1 MKEYLKIARPDH
13 WVKNIFIV
21 PGIITALLLVENSWG
36 NFPAAIIVIGF
47 FATCLIASANYVINE
62 WLDAEFD
69 QFHPTKKVRPVVG
82 GSLKLKYV
90 ILEYGLLAAGGLLL
104 SLAVNWHFVLMEAW
118 LLVMGILYN
127 VKPFRTKDIIF
138 LDVLSESVNNLIRF
152 MIGWFMITTKFLPP
166 SSILL
171 GYWMVGAFLMATKR
185 LAEYRMINDPGTAG
199 AYRKSFRYYTE
210 KTLFG
215 SAFFYALCATFCI
228 GVFLIKYRVEYVL
241 TMPIMFI
248 VFAYYIMLAFAED
261 SVVQKPEKLYKAK
274 LLIGLVL
281 LFVVSF
287 LAMTFINVPG
297 LHELTSSDLIH
308 LL

>member
-1 MKEYLKIARPDH
+1 
-13 WVKNIFIV
+13 
-21 PGIITALLLVENSWG
+21 
-36 NFPAAIIVIGF
+36 
-47 FATCLIASANYVINE
+47 
-62 WLDAEFD
+62 
-69 QFHPTKKVRPVVG
+69 
-82 GSLKLKYV
+82 
-90 ILEYGLLAAGGLLL
+90 
-104 SLAVNWHFVLMEAW
+104 
-118 LLVMGILYN
+118 
-127 VKPFRTKDIIF
+127 
-138 LDVLSESVNNLIRF
+138 

-261 SVVQKPEKLYKAK
+261 SVVQKPEKLYEAK